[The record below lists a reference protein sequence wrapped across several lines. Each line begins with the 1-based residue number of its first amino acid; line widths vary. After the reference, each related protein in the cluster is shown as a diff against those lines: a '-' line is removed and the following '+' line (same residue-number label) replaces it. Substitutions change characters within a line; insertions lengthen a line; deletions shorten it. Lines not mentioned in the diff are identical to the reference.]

1 MNRLPALLIASALLS
16 AGRTDAA
23 PVLDLTLPHNYLQSL
38 APTKPA
44 SSATSIAT
52 TGAPVRRSARNGT
65 ASGSHPQVWGSATT
79 AAGYGSGIGSSFWQS
94 ANVNAAQALDNSRN
108 PLVITG
114 AVAGALGYSH
124 AFGTTQWEGA
134 HVEMSKLFGGR
145 HPFAFTLGIAV
156 SRERSLGNG
165 SWFQQAQAP

>member
-1 MNRLPALLIASALLS
+1 MNRLPALLIVSLLLS
-16 AGRTDAA
+16 AGCAAAA
-23 PVLDLTLPHNYLQSL
+23 PTLDLTLPRDYLQTLSP
-38 APTKPA
+38 AKPA
-44 SSATSIAT
+44 RGGTSSAPS
-52 TGAPVRRSARNGT
+52 GAPVPPRTRNDAGL
-65 ASGSHPQVWGSATT
+65 HPHVWGSATT
-79 AAGYGSGIGSSFWQS
+79 AVGYGSGIGSSFWQG
-94 ANVNAAQALDNSRN
+94 ANVNAAQSLDASRN

-114 AVAGALGYSH
+114 GVAGALGYSH

-165 SWFQQAQAP
+165 SWFQQTPAP